1 MSWQQ
6 GPRLY
11 GTGQNNPFQ
20 GPQGPR
26 PQVPQPRLWYENAQ
40 GTWQQNPAWTKFQI
54 PKSQGQRFQTPQQ
67 NQQNN
72 TDYQDLNQQ
81 RRNTRMTTTVTTQ
94 WLAVITSFA
103 SKQSFNK

>member
-1 MSWQQ
+1 MKMSWVN
-6 GPRLY
+6 GNKTLL
-11 GTGQNNPFQ
+11 GQSF
-20 GPQGPR
+20 R
-26 PQVPQPRLWYENAQ
+26 YLNA
-40 GTWQQNPAWTKFQI
+40 
-54 PKSQGQRFQTPQQ
+54 QGQRFQTPQQ

-81 RRNTRMTTTVTTQ
+81 RRNTRMTTTATTQ